1 MLMKKFF
8 NNNIVRRNESDLLKG
23 VILDKKLKPWLL
35 EINYTP
41 SFTADTPLDKRIKE
55 DCVKEALE
63 LVNISHKNKETFI
76 KEERI
81 RISKRSFQGR
91 ESKLGTK

>member
-1 MLMKKFF
+1 MCFEILGF
-8 NNNIVRRNESDLLKG
+8 D

-55 DCVKEALE
+55 DCVKEALD
-63 LVNISHKNKETFI
+63 LMRISIKNKNKII
-76 KEERI
+76 KKEKARI
-81 RISKRSFQGR
+81 AKRAIKGR
-91 ESKLGTK
+91 EIIK

>member
-1 MLMKKFF
+1 MDKEKCFEILGF
-8 NNNIVRRNESDLLKG
+8 D

-55 DCVKEALE
+55 DCVKEALD
-63 LVNISHKNKETFI
+63 LMNIS
-76 KEERI
+76 
-81 RISKRSFQGR
+81 
-91 ESKLGTK
+91 

>member
-1 MLMKKFF
+1 MVKTLCAAQPMYWHMYRSCKPNDPKNDKCFEILGF
-8 NNNIVRRNESDLLKG
+8 D

-55 DCVKEALE
+55 GCVYEALE
-63 LVNISHKNKETFI
+63 LMNISYKNKM
-76 KEERI
+76 RAI
-81 RISKRSFQGR
+81 R
-91 ESKLGTK
+91 